1 MSWFQRLKDGLKK
14 TKEHLVGQL
23 AQVLQPGR
31 RLDDELLSELEEILI
46 TADVGVD
53 ATLEIVQTLKAR
65 AAARGVQDSAEVM
78 GLLKEILKERLRP
91 TEGALNLRIDDQPTV
106 FLILGVNGSG
116 KTTTIAK
123 LAQHLK
129 DDFGKRTIIFAAGDT
144 FRAAAIEQ
152 LGVWAERVGAQLVAH
167 HPGADPSAVAFDA
180 VERALKER
188 ADALFIDTAGRLHT
202 KHNLMEELKKINRV
216 VEKRLGRPIDERL
229 LVLDGTTGQNAISQA
244 KLFHEAVSVTGIVV
258 TKLDGTA
265 KGGAVIQIA
274 SELRLP
280 IKLIGVGERADDLR
294 EFKAEEF
301 VEALLCVAC
310 WRSTP

>member
-53 ATLEIVQTLKAR
+53 ATLEIVQTLKVR

-91 TEGALNLRIDDQPTV
+91 AEGALNLRIDDQPTV

-167 HPGADPSAVAFDA
+167 RPGADPSAVAFDA

-294 EFKAEEF
+294 AFKAEEF
-301 VEALLCVAC
+301 VEALL
-310 WRSTP
+310 

>member
-91 TEGALNLRIDDQPTV
+91 AEGALNLRIDDQPTV

-152 LGVWAERVGAQLVAH
+152 LGIWAERVGAQLVAH

-274 SELRLP
+274 SELKLP

-301 VEALLCVAC
+301 VEALL
-310 WRSTP
+310 

>member
-91 TEGALNLRIDDQPTV
+91 AEGALNLRIDDQPTV

-244 KLFHEAVSVTGIVV
+244 KLFHEAVAVTGIVV

-274 SELRLP
+274 SELKLP

-294 EFKAEEF
+294 AFKAEEF
-301 VEALLCVAC
+301 VEALL
-310 WRSTP
+310 

>member
-1 MSWFQRLKDGLKK
+1 MSWLQRLKDGLRK
-14 TKEHLVGQL
+14 TKEQLVGQL

-31 RLDDELLSELEEILI
+31 RLDETVLSELEEILI
-46 TADVGVD
+46 SADVGVD
-53 ATLEIVQTLKAR
+53 ATAEIVQAVRVR
-65 AAARGVQDSAEVM
+65 AAARGVPDSSQVM
-78 GLLKEILKERLRP
+78 GLLKEILIERLRP
-91 TEGALNLRIDDQPTV
+91 AEGALNLRADGQPTV
-106 FLILGVNGSG
+106 FLIVGVNGSG

-129 DDFGKRTIIFAAGDT
+129 DDFGKEKIIFAAGDT

-152 LGVWAERVGAQLVAH
+152 LGIWAERLGAPLVKH

-180 VERALKER
+180 VDRALRER
-188 ADALFIDTAGRLHT
+188 ADAILIDTAGRLHT

-216 VEKRLGRPIDERL
+216 VEKRLGRAIDERL

-244 KLFHEAVSVTGIVV
+244 KLFHQAITVTGIVV

-265 KGGAVIQIA
+265 KGGAIVQIA
-274 SELRLP
+274 SALQLP

-294 EFKAEEF
+294 EFRADEF
-301 VEALLCVAC
+301 VEALL
-310 WRSTP
+310 

>member
-91 TEGALNLRIDDQPTV
+91 AEGALNLRIDDQPTV

-167 HPGADPSAVAFDA
+167 RPGADPSAVAFDA

-274 SELRLP
+274 SELKLP

-301 VEALLCVAC
+301 VEALL
-310 WRSTP
+310 

>member
-14 TKEHLVGQL
+14 TKEQL
-23 AQVLQPGR
+23 AGRLAQALQPGR
-31 RLDDELLSELEEILI
+31 RLDDAVLGELEEILI

-78 GLLKEILKERLRP
+78 ELLKEILKERLRP
-91 TEGALNLRIDDQPTV
+91 AEGALNLRIDDQPTV

-167 HPGADPSAVAFDA
+167 RPGADPSAVAFDA

-188 ADALFIDTAGRLHT
+188 VDVLLIDTAGRLHT

-274 SELRLP
+274 GELKLP

-301 VEALLCVAC
+301 VEALL
-310 WRSTP
+310 

>member
-78 GLLKEILKERLRP
+78 ELLKEILKERLRP
-91 TEGALNLRIDDQPTV
+91 AEGALNLRIDDQPTV

-274 SELRLP
+274 SELKLP

-301 VEALLCVAC
+301 VEALL
-310 WRSTP
+310 

>member
-1 MSWFQRLKDGLKK
+1 MNWFQRLKDGLKK

-78 GLLKEILKERLRP
+78 ELLKEILKERLRP
-91 TEGALNLRIDDQPTV
+91 AEGALNLRIDDQPTV

-152 LGVWAERVGAQLVAH
+152 LGIWAERVGAQLVAH

-229 LVLDGTTGQNAISQA
+229 LVLDGTTGQNAIAQA

-274 SELRLP
+274 SELKLP

-294 EFKAEEF
+294 AFKAEEF
-301 VEALLCVAC
+301 VEALL
-310 WRSTP
+310 

>member
-91 TEGALNLRIDDQPTV
+91 AEGALNLRIDDQPTV

-167 HPGADPSAVAFDA
+167 RPGADPSAVAFDA

-216 VEKRLGRPIDERL
+216 VEKRLGRRIDERL

-274 SELRLP
+274 SELKLP

-294 EFKAEEF
+294 AFKAEEF
-301 VEALLCVAC
+301 VEALL
-310 WRSTP
+310 

>member
-91 TEGALNLRIDDQPTV
+91 AEGALNLRIDDQPTV

-167 HPGADPSAVAFDA
+167 RPGADPSAVAFDA

-216 VEKRLGRPIDERL
+216 VEKRLGRRIDERL

-294 EFKAEEF
+294 AFKAEEF
-301 VEALLCVAC
+301 VEALL
-310 WRSTP
+310 

>member
-65 AAARGVQDSAEVM
+65 AAARGMQDSAEVM

-91 TEGALNLRIDDQPTV
+91 AEGALNLRIDDQPTV

-152 LGVWAERVGAQLVAH
+152 LGIWAERVGAQLVAH
-167 HPGADPSAVAFDA
+167 RPGADPSAVAFDA

-229 LVLDGTTGQNAISQA
+229 LVLDGTTGQNAIAQA

-274 SELRLP
+274 SELKLP

-301 VEALLCVAC
+301 VEALL
-310 WRSTP
+310 

>member
-1 MSWFQRLKDGLKK
+1 MNWFQRLKDGLKK

-91 TEGALNLRIDDQPTV
+91 AEGALNLRIDDQPTV

-152 LGVWAERVGAQLVAH
+152 LGIWAERVGAQLVAH

-274 SELRLP
+274 SELKLP

-294 EFKAEEF
+294 AFKAEEF
-301 VEALLCVAC
+301 VEALL
-310 WRSTP
+310 

>member
-91 TEGALNLRIDDQPTV
+91 AEGALNLRIDDQPTV

-167 HPGADPSAVAFDA
+167 RPGADPSAVAFDA

-274 SELRLP
+274 SELKLP

-294 EFKAEEF
+294 AFKAEEF
-301 VEALLCVAC
+301 VEALL
-310 WRSTP
+310 

>member
-78 GLLKEILKERLRP
+78 ELLKEILKERLRP
-91 TEGALNLRIDDQPTV
+91 AEGALNLRIDDQPTV

-152 LGVWAERVGAQLVAH
+152 LGIWAERVGAQLVAH
-167 HPGADPSAVAFDA
+167 RPGADPSAVAFDA

-274 SELRLP
+274 SELKLP

-294 EFKAEEF
+294 AFKAEEF
-301 VEALLCVAC
+301 VEALL
-310 WRSTP
+310 

>member
-1 MSWFQRLKDGLKK
+1 MSWLQRLKDGLRK
-14 TKEHLVGQL
+14 TKEQLVGQL

-31 RLDDELLSELEEILI
+31 RLDETVLSELEEILI
-46 TADVGVD
+46 SADVGVD
-53 ATLEIVQTLKAR
+53 ATAEIVQAVRVR
-65 AAARGVQDSAEVM
+65 AAARGVQDSSQVM
-78 GLLKEILKERLRP
+78 GLLKEILIERLRP
-91 TEGALNLRIDDQPTV
+91 AEGALNLRADGQPTA
-106 FLILGVNGSG
+106 FLIVGVNGSG

-129 DDFGKRTIIFAAGDT
+129 GDFGKEKIIFAAGDT

-152 LGVWAERVGAQLVAH
+152 LGIWAERLGAHVVKH

-180 VERALKER
+180 VDRALRER
-188 ADALFIDTAGRLHT
+188 ADAILIDTAGRLHT

-216 VEKRLGRPIDERL
+216 VEKRLGRAIDERL

-244 KLFHEAVSVTGIVV
+244 KLFHQAITVTGIVV

-265 KGGAVIQIA
+265 KGGAIVQIA
-274 SELRLP
+274 SALQLP

-294 EFKAEEF
+294 EFHADEF
-301 VEALLCVAC
+301 VEALL
-310 WRSTP
+310 

>member
-23 AQVLQPGR
+23 AQVLQAGR

-65 AAARGVQDSAEVM
+65 AAARGVQDSAKVM

-91 TEGALNLRIDDQPTV
+91 AEGALNLRIDDQPTV

-167 HPGADPSAVAFDA
+167 RPGADPSAVAFDA

-244 KLFHEAVSVTGIVV
+244 KLFHEAVAVTGIVV

-274 SELRLP
+274 SELKLP

-301 VEALLCVAC
+301 VEALL
-310 WRSTP
+310 

>member
-91 TEGALNLRIDDQPTV
+91 AEGALNLRIDDQPTV

-129 DDFGKRTIIFAAGDT
+129 DDFGKRAIIFAAGDT

-216 VEKRLGRPIDERL
+216 VEKRLGRRIDERL

-301 VEALLCVAC
+301 VEALL
-310 WRSTP
+310 

>member
-78 GLLKEILKERLRP
+78 ELLKEILKERLRP
-91 TEGALNLRIDDQPTV
+91 AEGALNLRIDDQPTV

-167 HPGADPSAVAFDA
+167 RPGADPSAVAFDA

-274 SELRLP
+274 SELKLP

-301 VEALLCVAC
+301 VEALL
-310 WRSTP
+310 

>member
-31 RLDDELLSELEEILI
+31 RLDDELLGELEEILI

-91 TEGALNLRIDDQPTV
+91 AEGALNLRIDDQPTV

-167 HPGADPSAVAFDA
+167 RPGADPSAVAFDA

-274 SELRLP
+274 SELKLP

-294 EFKAEEF
+294 AFKAEEF
-301 VEALLCVAC
+301 VEALL
-310 WRSTP
+310 

>member
-31 RLDDELLSELEEILI
+31 RLDDAVLSELEEILI

-91 TEGALNLRIDDQPTV
+91 AEGALNLRIDDQPTV

-167 HPGADPSAVAFDA
+167 RPGADPSAVAFDA

-274 SELRLP
+274 GELKLP

-301 VEALLCVAC
+301 VEALL
-310 WRSTP
+310 

>member
-1 MSWFQRLKDGLKK
+1 MNWFQRLKDGLKK

-91 TEGALNLRIDDQPTV
+91 AEGALNLRIDDQPTV

-167 HPGADPSAVAFDA
+167 RPGADPSAVAFDA

-274 SELRLP
+274 SELKLP

-301 VEALLCVAC
+301 VEALL
-310 WRSTP
+310 

>member
-65 AAARGVQDSAEVM
+65 AAARGMQDSAEVM

-91 TEGALNLRIDDQPTV
+91 AEGALNLRIDDQPTV

-152 LGVWAERVGAQLVAH
+152 LGIWAERVGAQLVAH
-167 HPGADPSAVAFDA
+167 RPGADPSAVAFDA

-229 LVLDGTTGQNAISQA
+229 LVLDGTTGQNAIAQA

-274 SELRLP
+274 SELKLP

-294 EFKAEEF
+294 AFKAEEF
-301 VEALLCVAC
+301 VEALL
-310 WRSTP
+310 

>member
-1 MSWFQRLKDGLKK
+1 MSWLQRLKDGLRK
-14 TKEHLVGQL
+14 TKEQLVGQL

-31 RLDDELLSELEEILI
+31 RLDETVLSELEEILI
-46 TADVGVD
+46 SADVGVD
-53 ATLEIVQTLKAR
+53 ATAEIVQAVRVR
-65 AAARGVQDSAEVM
+65 AAARGMQDSSQVM
-78 GLLKEILKERLRP
+78 GLLKEILIERLRP
-91 TEGALNLRIDDQPTV
+91 AEGALNLRADGQPTV
-106 FLILGVNGSG
+106 FLIVGVNGSG

-129 DDFGKRTIIFAAGDT
+129 DDFGKEKIIFAAGDT

-152 LGVWAERVGAQLVAH
+152 LGIWAERLGAHVVKH

-180 VERALKER
+180 VDRALRER
-188 ADALFIDTAGRLHT
+188 ADAILIDTAGRLHT

-216 VEKRLGRPIDERL
+216 VEKRLGRAIDERL

-244 KLFHEAVSVTGIVV
+244 KLFHQAITVTGIVV

-265 KGGAVIQIA
+265 KGGAIVQIA
-274 SELRLP
+274 SALQLP

-294 EFKAEEF
+294 EFHADEF
-301 VEALLCVAC
+301 VEALL
-310 WRSTP
+310 

>member
-1 MSWFQRLKDGLKK
+1 MNWLQRLKDGLQK
-14 TKEHLVGQL
+14 TKEQLVGRL

-31 RLDDELLSELEEILI
+31 RIDEALLSELEEVLI
-46 TADVGVD
+46 TADVGVE
-53 ATLEIVQTLKAR
+53 ATLEIVQALKDR
-65 AAARGVQDSAEVM
+65 AAARGLQDSSAVL
-78 GLLKEILKERLRP
+78 GVLKEILKERLRP
-91 TEGALNLRIDDQPTV
+91 AEGRLNLRADGQPTV

-123 LAQHLK
+123 VAQHLK
-129 DDFGKRTIIFAAGDT
+129 EDLGKRKIIFAAGDT

-152 LGVWAERVGAQLVAH
+152 LGIWAERTGAHLVKH
-167 HPGADPSAVAFDA
+167 QGGADPSAVAFDA
-180 VERALKER
+180 VERALAEQ
-188 ADALFIDTAGRLHT
+188 ADALFIDTAGRLQT

-216 VEKRLGRPIDERL
+216 VEKRLGRQMDERL

-244 KLFHEAVSVTGIVV
+244 QLFHQAVHVTGIVV

-274 SELRLP
+274 GELHVP

-294 EFKAEEF
+294 DFTAEEF
-301 VEALLCVAC
+301 VEALL
-310 WRSTP
+310 

>member
-78 GLLKEILKERLRP
+78 ELLKEILKERLRP
-91 TEGALNLRIDDQPTV
+91 AEGALNLRIDDQPTV

-301 VEALLCVAC
+301 VEALL
-310 WRSTP
+310 

>member
-78 GLLKEILKERLRP
+78 ELLKEILKERLRP
-91 TEGALNLRIDDQPTV
+91 AEGALNLRIDDQPTV

-167 HPGADPSAVAFDA
+167 RPGADPSAVAFDA

-229 LVLDGTTGQNAISQA
+229 LVLDGTTGQNAIAQA

-301 VEALLCVAC
+301 VEALL
-310 WRSTP
+310 

>member
-91 TEGALNLRIDDQPTV
+91 AEGALNLRIDDQPTV

-123 LAQHLK
+123 LAQHLR

-167 HPGADPSAVAFDA
+167 RPGADPSAVAFDA

-274 SELRLP
+274 GELKLP

-301 VEALLCVAC
+301 VEALL
-310 WRSTP
+310 

>member
-46 TADVGVD
+46 TADVGVN

-91 TEGALNLRIDDQPTV
+91 AEGALNLRIDDQPTV

-167 HPGADPSAVAFDA
+167 RPGADPSAVAFDA

-244 KLFHEAVSVTGIVV
+244 KLFHEAVAVTGIVV

-294 EFKAEEF
+294 AFKAEEF
-301 VEALLCVAC
+301 VEALL
-310 WRSTP
+310 

>member
-78 GLLKEILKERLRP
+78 ELLKEILKERLRP
-91 TEGALNLRIDDQPTV
+91 AEGALNLRIDDQPTV

-274 SELRLP
+274 SELKLP

-294 EFKAEEF
+294 AFKAEEF
-301 VEALLCVAC
+301 VEALL
-310 WRSTP
+310 

>member
-23 AQVLQPGR
+23 AQLLQPGR

-91 TEGALNLRIDDQPTV
+91 AEGALNLRIDDQPTV

-274 SELRLP
+274 SELKLP

-301 VEALLCVAC
+301 VEALL
-310 WRSTP
+310 

>member
-65 AAARGVQDSAEVM
+65 AAARGMQDSAEVM

-91 TEGALNLRIDDQPTV
+91 AEGALNLRIDDQPTI

-274 SELRLP
+274 SELKLP

-301 VEALLCVAC
+301 VEALL
-310 WRSTP
+310 

>member
-65 AAARGVQDSAEVM
+65 AAARGMQDSAEVM

-91 TEGALNLRIDDQPTV
+91 AEGALNLRIDDQPTV

-152 LGVWAERVGAQLVAH
+152 LGIWAERVGAQLVAH
-167 HPGADPSAVAFDA
+167 RPGADPSAVAFDA

-274 SELRLP
+274 SELKLP

-301 VEALLCVAC
+301 VEALL
-310 WRSTP
+310 

>member
-91 TEGALNLRIDDQPTV
+91 AEGALNLRIDDQPTV

-229 LVLDGTTGQNAISQA
+229 LVLDGTTGQNAIAQA

-274 SELRLP
+274 SELKLP

-301 VEALLCVAC
+301 VEALL
-310 WRSTP
+310 